1 MAKEEEKYG
10 LIGET
15 PPMAKKMYKEWQAG
29 TKRREEKQAEFA
41 AKINAEAEK
50 PFYVKGSPFSK
61 DGCRGG

>member
-10 LIGET
+10 LTAET
-15 PPMAKKMYKEWQAG
+15 PPMAEKMYKEWQAG

-41 AKINAEAEK
+41 AQINPGAEK
-50 PFYVKGSPFSK
+50 TFSVKGSPFSK